1 MKERVRINIFSAFT
15 VRATG
20 QMRRIVISMPI
31 RIFPV
36 HTMETRWIQ
45 WKIDIKSVSV
55 TRFILYVSL
64 RISFAPFDDV
74 LD

>member
-36 HTMETRWIQ
+36 HTMET
-45 WKIDIKSVSV
+45 IDIKSVSV

-64 RISFAPFDDV
+64 RINFAPFDDV

>member
-15 VRATG
+15 VRTTG

-31 RIFPV
+31 RIFLV
-36 HTMETRWIQ
+36 HTMET
-45 WKIDIKSVSV
+45 IDIKSVSV